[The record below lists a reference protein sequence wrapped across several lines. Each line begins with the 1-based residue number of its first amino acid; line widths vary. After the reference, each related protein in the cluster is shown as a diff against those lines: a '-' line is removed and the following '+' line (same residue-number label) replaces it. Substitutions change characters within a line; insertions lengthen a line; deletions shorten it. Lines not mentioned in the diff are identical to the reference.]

1 MRSAAG
7 AAGVVRLVRP
17 DGGGLDRLGLI
28 VRVPQDWAAFER
40 CGGSVPAAV
49 VRERAEGIR
58 PGDVS
63 DIMFTSGTTG
73 RSKGAMTSH
82 ERSLAVARAW
92 ADCGR

>member
-1 MRSAAG
+1 M
-7 AAGVVRLVRP
+7 P
-17 DGGGLDRLGLI
+17 
-28 VRVPQDWAAFER
+28 AAFER
-40 CGGSVPAAV
+40 RAAAV
-49 VRERAEGIR
+49 PVAGVRERAEGVR

-92 ADCGR
+92 ADCGP